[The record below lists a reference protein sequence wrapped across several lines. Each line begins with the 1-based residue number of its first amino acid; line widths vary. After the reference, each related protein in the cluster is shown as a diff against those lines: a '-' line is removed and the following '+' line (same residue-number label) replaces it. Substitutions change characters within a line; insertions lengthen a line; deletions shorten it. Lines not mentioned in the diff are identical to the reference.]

1 MLQAGLDGIQRKL
14 TLQPAMDE
22 NIFLQD
28 EGERLRPLR
37 TRLLPSTLGEAIET
51 MNEDALIRET
61 LGDMIYEGFVDAKS
75 IEWTEYRQ
83 YVHPWE
89 IERYLPVF

>member
-1 MLQAGLDGIQRKL
+1 MLRAGLDGIQRKT

-28 EGERLRPLR
+28 ESERLRPRAL
-37 TRLLPSTLGEAIET
+37 LLPLTLGEALEGLH
-51 MNEDALIRET
+51 EDTLIREA
-61 LGDMIYEGFVDAKS
+61 LGETIYEGFIDAKS

-83 YVHPWE
+83 QVHSWE
-89 IERYLPVF
+89 IERYLPMF